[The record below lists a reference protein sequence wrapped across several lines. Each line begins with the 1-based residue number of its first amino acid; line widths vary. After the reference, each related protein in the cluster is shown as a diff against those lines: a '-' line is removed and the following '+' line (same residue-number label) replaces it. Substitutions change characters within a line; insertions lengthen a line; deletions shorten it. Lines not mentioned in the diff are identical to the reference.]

1 MERHNNRS
9 TEHGAKVPHQ
19 PPASGLSSDL
29 KILADVLSSSC
40 RSNLRKLKSAGTTA
54 YPNLAVVPA
63 DLSLRK
69 LDLQLEEQDVGK
81 NFFKSLLKPL
91 ADDED
96 LAIIDCAPSLSRSA
110 EQIFNTVDLLLVPLI
125 PSPLSLRAYE
135 QLKEFTAQKK
145 WQHVKV
151 VPFFTQVDRRRKLQ
165 NDILEQRKSR
175 FPEMLKTYIPYA
187 SALEQMGVH
196 HAPVGTYAASS
207 APALAYSLLWSDVK
221 RLLKKTLTDARVAN
235 NPAINPTARR
245 GFTLIEMLVVIAIIA
260 ILAAIALPNTQDRFI
275 RAQIKLQ
282 ALPLAGYRQD
292 ADRRYVVANAHAAAG

>member
-1 MERHNNRS
+1 MKTIALFNIKGGVGKTTSAVNLAYLAAQAGVRTVLWDLDPQGCAGFYLGIDNGELQQR
-9 TEHGAKVPHQ
+9 
-19 PPASGLSSDL
+19 ASRLIEGKLHSDE
-29 KILADVLSSSC
+29 
-40 RSNLRKLKSAGTTA
+40 LRIATA
-54 YPNLAVVPA
+54 YANLAVVPA

-69 LDLQLEEQDVGK
+69 LDLQLEERDVGK

-165 NDILEQRKSR
+165 NEILEQRKSR

-207 APALAYSLLWSDVK
+207 APALAYSLLWSEVK
-221 RLLKKTLTDARVAN
+221 RQLKKS
-235 NPAINPTARR
+235 
-245 GFTLIEMLVVIAIIA
+245 
-260 ILAAIALPNTQDRFI
+260 
-275 RAQIKLQ
+275 
-282 ALPLAGYRQD
+282 
-292 ADRRYVVANAHAAAG
+292 